1 MMENYLGRRADLS
14 IHAFACVHSH
24 TYNTHTQ
31 INQEKKGVEE
41 GREQGDK
48 TTQATLIS
56 CQIKNAGEVTFG
68 AGPISSACGALVF
81 FLGGVRR
88 PALPESSWS
97 A

>member
-41 GREQGDK
+41 GREQLLPGK
-48 TTQATLIS
+48 GKAFR
-56 CQIKNAGEVTFG
+56 V
-68 AGPISSACGALVF
+68 
-81 FLGGVRR
+81 GV
-88 PALPESSWS
+88 
-97 A
+97 